1 MLLNKLKNNHLTI
14 FLILLAIAYSYGVLS
29 ASHYGMYSND
39 FYLSLAVSSIVGF
52 ATIFGLSAVTIKRVG
67 FSTLTWLA
75 LAIIIMI
82 QPALHTI
89 HYADGLIFPFG
100 VLSLAAIVSIVAVN
114 ITTDRREYII
124 KCIAWLFLVTGCL
137 SVVTQFI
144 QLFYPNSFSDFIAPI
159 SKIQRLY
166 GNIAQPNTASFINVL
181 AIVSSVYLYYLNRS
195 NKMLLFVTGTFI
207 FLVIGITFTLSRAG
221 ILLLGIAVIS
231 TIFYSWNSHK
241 IRFLLP
247 MIGILLSII
256 AYQCGM
262 WLIQS
267 FSTIYQGSSGV
278 ERLVTGIQG
287 ANLRQ
292 ILLERAWSAF
302 SSNPIVG
309 VGYDNFYSHSV
320 KNIES
325 YTFFETA
332 DHSHNVIAQ
341 IGAEFGLLGLLAIAG
356 VIIVLVKQI
365 VLFFQVKLPPSHLFL
380 CLLLFIFVSYSFS
393 EFPLWYPKFLLIFA
407 FLVGLLDNGLILD
420 KLNPKKALMV
430 ITLSLSIFST
440 IYTGLYHHY
449 LTYYEMVVFAK
460 IDNQQ
465 KIDAYHAFPNI
476 FGFSKSKD
484 YMLHMVVD
492 VENPDNFKQLIVLGD
507 KLMEA
512 IPGMDI
518 ARIQTELLM
527 KLGKQ
532 EEADM
537 LNRRLCVWENQNVQH
552 CDYLNNQI
560 LAIDPDD
567 KMGYA
572 KRLNEWYHV
581 WLIERNK

>member
-1 MLLNKLKNNHLTI
+1 MFLNKLKNNYLTI
-14 FLILLAIAYSYGVLS
+14 FLMLFAMAYSYGVLS

-39 FYLSLAVSSIVGF
+39 FYLSLAVTSIAGF
-52 ATIFGLSAVTIKRVG
+52 ATIFGLSAVTIKRIG

-75 LAIIIMI
+75 LAIIIII
-82 QPALHTI
+82 QPVFHTI

-100 VLSLAAIVSIVAVN
+100 VLLLAAVLSIVAVN
-114 ITTDRREYII
+114 ITIDRREYII
-124 KCIAWLFLVTGCL
+124 KSLAWLFLTTGCL
-137 SVVTQFI
+137 SVTTQFI
-144 QLFYPNSFSDFIAPI
+144 QLFYPNSFDDFIAPI

-181 AIVSSVYLYYLNRS
+181 AIISLVYLYYLNRS
-195 NKMLLFVTGTFI
+195 KKMLLLVTGTFI

-221 ILLLGIAVIS
+221 ILLLGVAIVS
-231 TIFYSWNSHK
+231 TIFYSWNSNK

-247 MIGILLSII
+247 IIGVLLSVI
-256 AYQCGM
+256 AYQFAM
-262 WLIQS
+262 WLMQS
-267 FSTIYQGSSGV
+267 FSTIYQGSSSV
-278 ERLVTGIQG
+278 ERLMTGG
-287 ANLRQ
+287 TSLRQ

-320 KNIES
+320 KKIES
-325 YTFFETA
+325 YKFFETA
-332 DHSHNVIAQ
+332 DHAHNVIAQ
-341 IGAEFGLLGLLAIAG
+341 IGAELGLLGLLAIVG
-356 VIIVLVKQI
+356 VIVVLVQQV
-365 VLFFQVKLPPSHLFL
+365 VLFFQSKLLPNDLFL
-380 CLLLFIFVSYSFS
+380 CLLLFIFVLYSFS

-407 FLVGLLDNGLILD
+407 FLVGLLDKGLILGE
-420 KLNPKKALMV
+420 LNPKKALMV
-430 ITLSLSIFST
+430 ITLSLSVFST
-440 IYTGLYHHY
+440 IYTGLYNHY
-449 LTYYEMVVFAK
+449 LVYYEMVVFAK

-484 YMLHMVVD
+484 YMLHIVVD
-492 VENPDNFKQLIVLGD
+492 VNNPDNFKQLIVLGD

-552 CDYLNNQI
+552 CNYLNEQI
-560 LAIDPDD
+560 LSIDPED

-572 KRLNEWYHV
+572 KRLNEWYHI
-581 WLIERNK
+581 WRIERDK